1 MLLPWVQ
8 AGDSTRKLYEKK
20 CSRLRSQDIRGDDA
34 NAMDKTRAAVKD
46 LYARILIA
54 IRSAE
59 SISKRIQK
67 LRDEELQPQIVELLK
82 GYGSQQIEQAHTIK
96 VSLWVFLI

>member
-1 MLLPWVQ
+1 
-8 AGDSTRKLYEKK
+8 
-20 CSRLRSQDIRGDDA
+20 
-34 NAMDKTRAAVKD
+34 MDKTRAAVKD

-82 GYGSQQIEQAHTIK
+82 GYESQQIEQARIEQLGFLFGFPD
-96 VSLWVFLI
+96 VISYSLVQLNTDVENYVGSTRNPE